1 MIPAAFEYSRASSVD
16 EASKLLDKYGDD
28 AKVLAGGHSLIPLM
42 RLRLA
47 QPTALV
53 DINGIKGLDQIKVEG
68 SKVHIG
74 ALVRHVQIQNSDVL
88 KDKLP
93 ILAEVAGEVGDN
105 QVRNMGTMG
114 GVIAHAD
121 AAGDYPTIALMLDA
135 EIVTN
140 KRKIHAK
147 DFFKDLFTTPLA
159 TNEIVTEV
167 VFPVADGPHKYIKFR
182 RRLFDWA
189 IVGAAPTDSTHRV
202 TFGPARNTRSTWRE
216 CSPRGPYN
224 KRAEG
229 PVLFDWMTAPASID
243 DVERRL
249 RERRYIGDRGL
260 ATSIF
265 LALKLEKPL
274 FIEGEAG
281 VGKTE
286 AAKVMAEVLDARLIR
301 LQCYEGIDLAH
312 AVYEWNYPR
321 QLLHIRLLGEGEDRR
336 TAEREIFSSEFLLR
350 RPLLDAIDNDD
361 PTPPVLLIDE
371 IDRSDEEFEAFL
383 LELLSDFQIS
393 IPEIGTIKAKKPPFV
408 VITSNRTREV
418 HDALKRR
425 CLYHWIDYPD
435 LEKEVEIVR
444 ARAPEAA
451 DGLAREVAALV
462 QGLRTMELYKV
473 PGVAETLDWARSLAA
488 LGATRIDA
496 SLVDATLGSALK
508 YQEDLERIR
517 QQVPALVERARG
529 A

>member
-1 MIPAAFEYSRASSVD
+1 LGVT
-16 EASKLLDKYGDD
+16 
-28 AKVLAGGHSLIPLM
+28 AG
-42 RLRLA
+42 
-47 QPTALV
+47 
-53 DINGIKGLDQIKVEG
+53 
-68 SKVHIG
+68 
-74 ALVRHVQIQNSDVL
+74 
-88 KDKLP
+88 
-93 ILAEVAGEVGDN
+93 
-105 QVRNMGTMG
+105 
-114 GVIAHAD
+114 
-121 AAGDYPTIALMLDA
+121 YPTTI
-135 EIVTN
+135 E
-140 KRKIHAK
+140 
-147 DFFKDLFTTPLA
+147 
-159 TNEIVTEV
+159 
-167 VFPVADGPHKYIKFR
+167 
-182 RRLFDWA
+182 
-189 IVGAAPTDSTHRV
+189 
-202 TFGPARNTRSTWRE
+202 
-216 CSPRGPYN
+216 
-224 KRAEG
+224 
-229 PVLFDWMTAPASID
+229 
-243 DVERRL
+243 DVESRL
-249 RERRYIGDRGL
+249 RERKYIGDRGL

-286 AAKVMAEVLDARLIR
+286 AAKVMADVLGARLIR

-321 QLLHIRLLGEGEDRR
+321 QLLHIRLMGEGEDRR
-336 TAEREIFSSEFLLR
+336 VAEREIFSSEFLLR

-383 LELLSDFQIS
+383 LELLSDFQVS
-393 IPEIGTIKAKKPPFV
+393 IPEIGTIKAKRAPFV

-451 DGLAREVAALV
+451 DGLAREVAGLV
-462 QGLRTMELYKV
+462 QGLRSMDLYKV

-488 LGATRIDA
+488 LGATSIDS
-496 SLVDATLGSALK
+496 SLVNATLGSALK
-508 YQEDLERIR
+508 YQEDLERVREQI
-517 QQVPALVERARG
+517 PSLVERARG